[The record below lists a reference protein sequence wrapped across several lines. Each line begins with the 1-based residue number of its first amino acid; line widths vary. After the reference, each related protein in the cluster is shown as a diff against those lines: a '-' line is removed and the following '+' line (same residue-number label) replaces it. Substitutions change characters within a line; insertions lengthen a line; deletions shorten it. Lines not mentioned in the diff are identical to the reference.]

1 MDYAQKV
8 ATDLIATIPTLLF
21 KITDATTGEKHE
33 WEIKS
38 VNDLNAC
45 YVGLQKLQALDEKT
59 LVNIANSY
67 GEMLNDW
74 SIAQI

>member
-8 ATDLIATIPTLLF
+8 ATDLIASIPTLHF
-21 KITDATTGEKHE
+21 KITDPTTGENHE
-33 WEIKS
+33 WNIKS
-38 VNDLNAC
+38 VNDLNTC

>member
-8 ATDLIATIPTLLF
+8 AADLIASIPTLLF
-21 KITDATTGEKHE
+21 KITDETTGEKHE
-33 WEIKS
+33 WKIKS

-45 YVGLQKLQALDEKT
+45 YLGLQKLKALDEKT
-59 LVNIANSY
+59 LMNIANSY

-74 SIAQI
+74 SISQI

>member
-8 ATDLIATIPTLLF
+8 ATDLIASIPTLLF
-21 KITDATTGEKHE
+21 KITDPTTGEKHE
-33 WEIKS
+33 WNIKS

-74 SIAQI
+74 SISQI